1 MCVCVCVGRLGG
13 LALYST
19 YKSAAGVS
27 EAMVKIDKH
36 CNIPYK
42 DWYTRV

>member
-1 MCVCVCVGRLGG
+1 MCVGRLGG

-19 YKSAAGVS
+19 YKSGAGVW

-36 CNIPYK
+36 RNIPYK
-42 DWYTRV
+42 HWYTPV